1 MSAKGRVI
9 LMGYAQGAAA
19 YREASAVREETGA
32 FQLALAHPERYEDAA
47 GIARRFDARHMV
59 AINLEGVTRD
69 AALRLVDFLG
79 GVAYA
84 KGGELVRIAKN
95 AFLLV
100 PGTAAVENALPDE
113 WGDIGKY

>member
-59 AINLEGVTRD
+59 AINLEGV
-69 AALRLVDFLG
+69 
-79 GVAYA
+79 AYA

-100 PGTAAVENALPDE
+100 PGTAAVENTLPDE